1 MTEQAGSDQSQL
13 TKEEARIVAQFR
25 WQRRWFFVMLTY
37 AALLPVSIPFTLKHV
52 THPLA
57 GLISLP
63 VAMLLF
69 VAMTVRVDDIQL
81 LLDVSGKGLL
91 PNGWP
96 GLADKHI
103 IVRCHNGVLVQE
115 LQTHHWQGLLGVY
128 QRTKNLAIL
137 RLALA
142 NDRDEFRE
150 AFLAHHADKSRQGR
164 KLSHADAAT
173 IMEAKLRWMSKTLE
187 SRGSE
192 GNPEAP

>member
-1 MTEQAGSDQSQL
+1 MTDQPGSDQSPL

-37 AALLPVSIPFTLKHV
+37 AASLPVSIPFTLKHV

-63 VAMLLF
+63 VLMLLF
-69 VAMTVRVDDIQL
+69 VAMTVRVDNWHL
-81 LLDVSGKGLL
+81 MLALSGKGLL

-103 IVRCHNGVLVQE
+103 VERCSRGIPVHE
-115 LQTHHWQGLLGVY
+115 FSAHHWQGLLGVY
-128 QRTKNLAIL
+128 QRTKNIAIL

-142 NDRDEFRE
+142 NNRDEFRE
-150 AFLAHHADKSRQGR
+150 PFLALQAEHSTKSR

-173 IMEAKLRWMSKTLE
+173 IMEAKLRWLPPTLE
-187 SRGSE
+187 NRGSE
-192 GNPEAP
+192 RRPEAP

>member
-1 MTEQAGSDQSQL
+1 
-13 TKEEARIVAQFR
+13 
-25 WQRRWFFVMLTY
+25 MLTY

-69 VAMTVRVDDIQL
+69 VAMTVRVDDL
-81 LLDVSGKGLL
+81 RLMLELSGKGLL

-103 IVRCHNGVLVQE
+103 VERCSSGIPVHEFNA
-115 LQTHHWQGLLGVY
+115 HHWQGLLGVY
-128 QRTKNLAIL
+128 QRTKSIAIL
-137 RLALA
+137 RLALE
-142 NDRDEFRE
+142 NNRDEFRHP
-150 AFLAHHADKSRQGR
+150 FLALQAEHSTKSR
-164 KLSHADAAT
+164 KLSHADVST
-173 IMEAKLRWMSKTLE
+173 IMEAKLHWMSPTLE

-192 GNPEAP
+192 RSPEAP